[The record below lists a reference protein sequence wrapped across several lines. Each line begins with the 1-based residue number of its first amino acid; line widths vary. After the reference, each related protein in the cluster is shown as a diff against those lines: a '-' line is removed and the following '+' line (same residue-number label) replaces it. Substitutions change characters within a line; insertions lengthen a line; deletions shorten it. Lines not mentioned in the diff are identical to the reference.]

1 METRDKDKTV
11 ATLVKDSERLRFL
24 PKHLGRWMM
33 KGENVIF
40 SCMKKLSSDYNGGHW
55 NFYELSNGGFFMAPS
70 SDSQFN
76 ICVPGNQSESVVS
89 PDAAGVIATL
99 FALNQ
104 LMYIIP
110 ESSDDLENIVNFYYL
125 LRDFA
130 IEHQEKSKIM
140 SAID

>member
-24 PKHLGRWMM
+24 PKYLDRWMM
-33 KGENVIF
+33 KGENIIF
-40 SCMKKLSSDYNGGHW
+40 SVMGKLSCDYNGGHW

-76 ICVPGNQSESVVS
+76 ICVPGNHSESAVS

-110 ESSDDLENIVNFYYL
+110 ESSDDLEKIVNFYYL

-130 IEHQEKSKIM
+130 VEHQEGSKII